1 MSERA
6 QPAFRVGHGYDLHRL
21 EPLAPLGGG
30 RPFVLAGVRFD
41 HPAGPVAHSDGDS
54 VYHAVTDAV
63 LGALG
68 QADIGQRFADDDPT
82 YAGADSAVF
91 VEAAAHDMRQAGYVV
106 GNLDVTVVCERPKLA
121 GHKSQMIENVARLL
135 GCEPAQVNLKG
146 KTHEG
151 VDAIGEGRAI
161 EVHAVVMLAKN
172 ATERSRQSRDKL
184 PDEATKG
191 PPSP

>member
-1 MSERA
+1 MSERT

-21 EPLAPLGGG
+21 EPLAPQGGG

-41 HPAGPVAHSDGDS
+41 HPAGPVGHSDGDS

-68 QADIGQRFADDDPT
+68 RPDIGQRFADDDPT
-82 YAGADSAVF
+82 YAGADSAAF
-91 VEAAAHDMRQAGYVV
+91 VEAAAQDMRQAGYIV
-106 GNLDVTVVCERPKLA
+106 GNVDVTVVCERPKLA
-121 GHKSQMIENVARLL
+121 GHKPEMIANQARLL
-135 GCEPAQVNLKG
+135 DCEPTQVNLKG

-161 EVHAVVMLAKN
+161 EVHAVVMLEKK
-172 ATERSRQSRDKL
+172 ATERRSDG
-184 PDEATKG
+184 ATKG